1 MVRLDR
7 SSARDQRR
15 RQVFRCLHRADRE
28 IPALLNADMPNH
40 DATIRRPQADR
51 RHHEEV
57 TTEQLEREI
66 EQLAGHIDELETP
79 DAERGRDRAL
89 ARDGGG
95 RQAPR
100 LAHHAHAQGGGHGDG
115 ADRHLDGGARRAA
128 QPGAVLRGE
137 DMNRLLHAAIRT
149 VQWAFAALGRGSAAR
164 RWRCGRSTAAR
175 RSSLIS
181 IEPAVATP
189 GESAVLIMH
198 VRRDAGRDCSAIL
211 TRWVIDGK
219 GVKIDLEGQQRI
231 SAAAIRDL
239 ERRTPGLLIT
249 SVPVPLSAFAG
260 DALLVSDLEYV
271 CNPVQ
276 RWWRPIGVTTKAPFT
291 IAARPPG
298 RATAPAFRTIG
309 FGAGG

>member
-1 MVRLDR
+1 MTAAGLVRAAVRTAQWTFAVAFAGGMAQMLVWALDR
-7 SSARDQRR
+7 
-15 RQVFRCLHRADRE
+15 
-28 IPALLNADMPNH
+28 
-40 DATIRRPQADR
+40 
-51 RHHEEV
+51 
-57 TTEQLEREI
+57 
-66 EQLAGHIDELETP
+66 TP
-79 DAERGRDRAL
+79 PFE
-89 ARDGGG
+89 
-95 RQAPR
+95 
-100 LAHHAHAQGGGHGDG
+100 
-115 ADRHLDGGARRAA
+115 
-128 QPGAVLRGE
+128 
-137 DMNRLLHAAIRT
+137 
-149 VQWAFAALGRGSAAR
+149 
-164 RWRCGRSTAAR
+164 
-175 RSSLIS
+175 LIS

-231 SAAAIRDL
+231 SAEAIRDL

-276 RWWRPIGVTTKAPFT
+276 RWWWPIGVTTKAPFT